1 MKKQLV
7 SFILAG
13 FLLLTFSVAGQNNSY
28 PTKKVNG
35 VEYYVYTVQTSEGLF
50 AVGRKFETSVDDISK
65 INPDVKNGLKAGQQL
80 LIPVKAKSGK
90 IAKTADKTTAH
101 STQKFIQH
109 KVEKK
114 QTLFAICNKYNVS
127 QEDVKKYNPEIVK
140 GLKEG
145 TILQIPIALKENS
158 VKATEKP
165 VEKKAP
171 SPKTEVLKD
180 NNHYATHTVKLNETL
195 FSISRQYNVEI
206 ADIVKLNPGSATKLA
221 VGSELKIPTNS
232 VSPKLKEQTK
242 DSSIN
247 TSKPI
252 PDIKNQSEKP
262 SLFKLAENKVIR
274 LAFLLPFMLDQT
286 KKEPKF
292 ERFSNFY
299 AGALF
304 AIQQAKQKG
313 ISFEIYAYDTESSED
328 KISEVLANP
337 ELKTMDLIIG
347 PAFTNHVS
355 LVSNFSKENKINTL
369 IPFTAKVSDI
379 ETNPYL
385 FQFNPGTDT
394 ELEYFKKLIS
404 EKYKHTHIIFAD
416 IQGIS
421 TLDEG
426 KISSNALKEELLNA
440 KRTFSKIELSSSD
453 NANFTN
459 VLKKG
464 EKNLIIFNTDKFAAA
479 SPYFSAINKNSKN
492 FDVTLFEQY
501 SWRNQ
506 TDNMPKCIYISPF
519 NSNNQQAMDEFDNQF
534 NQFYGKDLSD
544 DSPRYD
550 ILGYDLTNY
559 FITLIHRFGSKFGSK
574 TSFNNLN
581 ATGIQS
587 QLLFERTSENSGFI
601 NQRVYLG
608 EDKAQ

>member
-13 FLLLTFSVAGQNNSY
+13 FLLLTFSVAGQNNNY

-35 VEYYVYTVQTSEGLF
+35 VEYYIYTVQVSEGLF
-50 AVGRKFETSVDDISK
+50 AIGRKFETSADDISK

-80 LIPVKAKSGK
+80 LIPIKTKSGK
-90 IAKTADKTTAH
+90 AVKTATKTTTN

-114 QTLFAICNKYNVS
+114 QTLFAICNKYNVN
-127 QEDVKKYNPEIVK
+127 QEDVRRYNPEIVK

-145 TILQIPIALKENS
+145 TILQIPVAAKDS
-158 VKATEKP
+158 SKKAAEKP
-165 VEKKAP
+165 VINKP
-171 SPKTEVLKD
+171 SALKTEVSKE

-221 VGSELKIPTNS
+221 VGSELKIPTNTAIS
-232 VSPKLKEQTK
+232 KLKEQTK

-247 TSKPI
+247 TSKPV

-262 SLFKLAENKVIR
+262 SLFKPTENKVIR
-274 LAFLLPFMLDQT
+274 FAFLLPFMLDQT

-328 KISEVLANP
+328 KITEVLANP

-379 ETNPYL
+379 DTNPYL

-404 EKYKHTHIIFAD
+404 DKYKHTHIVFAE
-416 IQGIS
+416 IQGVS
-421 TLDEG
+421 PLDEG
-426 KISSNALKEELLNA
+426 KISSDALKQELLNA
-440 KRTFSKIELSSSD
+440 KRSFSKIELSSSN
-453 NANFTN
+453 NANFAS

-464 EKNLIIFNTDKFAAA
+464 EKNLIIFNTDKFAVA
-479 SPYFSAINKNSKN
+479 SPYFSSINKNSKN

-506 TDNMPKCIYISPF
+506 TDNMPNCIYISPF

-559 FITLIHRFGSKFGSK
+559 FISLIHRFGSKFGSK

>member
-1 MKKQLV
+1 
-7 SFILAG
+7 
-13 FLLLTFSVAGQNNSY
+13 
-28 PTKKVNG
+28 
-35 VEYYVYTVQTSEGLF
+35 
-50 AVGRKFETSVDDISK
+50 
-65 INPDVKNGLKAGQQL
+65 
-80 LIPVKAKSGK
+80 
-90 IAKTADKTTAH
+90 
-101 STQKFIQH
+101 
-109 KVEKK
+109 
-114 QTLFAICNKYNVS
+114 
-127 QEDVKKYNPEIVK
+127 
-140 GLKEG
+140 
-145 TILQIPIALKENS
+145 
-158 VKATEKP
+158 
-165 VEKKAP
+165 
-171 SPKTEVLKD
+171 
-180 NNHYATHTVKLNETL
+180 
-195 FSISRQYNVEI
+195 
-206 ADIVKLNPGSATKLA
+206 
-221 VGSELKIPTNS
+221 
-232 VSPKLKEQTK
+232 LKEQTK

-247 TSKPI
+247 TSKPV

-262 SLFKLAENKVIR
+262 SLFKPAENKVIR

-479 SPYFSAINKNSKN
+479 SPYFSSINKNSKN

-506 TDNMPKCIYISPF
+506 TDNMPNCIYISPF

-581 ATGIQS
+581 TAGIQS